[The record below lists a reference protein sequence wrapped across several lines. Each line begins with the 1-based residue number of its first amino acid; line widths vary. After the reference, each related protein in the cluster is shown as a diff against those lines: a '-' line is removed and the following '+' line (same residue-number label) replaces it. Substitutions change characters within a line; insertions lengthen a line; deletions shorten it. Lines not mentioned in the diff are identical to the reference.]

1 MLCWNL
7 AAYKDGHDYQPILK
21 KTEERAPSVTTRFPP
36 CNYLKLVTCCVGK
49 AQGSWIQ
56 NI

>member
-49 AQGSWIQ
+49 AQGS
-56 NI
+56 